1 MTRIANLIVLLI
13 CCQSIFADEQSIG
26 SLFNSYQ
33 EHLNNG
39 EYLMALDQVNQAHDI
54 SIIKY
59 GSEHATTQKL
69 KINLAKLYV
78 EQRER
83 NPDFDDSHAKQL
95 LREYIHYQTAEEG
108 KWSINLIDPL
118 MSLGTVHLWY
128 KSKLL
133 GDRRSFRDRNRRF
146 GGDRITANAVIRD
159 GRFKAISLF
168 ERAIGI
174 AEKHIKQ
181 HPLLVA
187 DLKFEVAKSLFGRGI
202 EFDRATK
209 MLIYSYNDYSAN
221 LTAIDARVILSA
233 FYIAKSFALSGDFE
247 QSNEYYKR
255 VVIGYK
261 QAGHENHAKVIES
274 YIAIVANYEQL
285 GMSDKATPYC
295 VAIGQLRPWLKARE
309 QESIYSP
316 SIELS
321 VSNKIESAQARLR
334 LTIDIHGKVSEVE
347 ELAYEGGRE
356 LLPIILKAIKK
367 RRYAPNIINSV
378 AIESTTEAIVSI
390 Q

>member
-13 CCQSIFADEQSIG
+13 CCHSIFADEESIG

-33 EHLNNG
+33 EHLNNN
-39 EYLMALDQVNQAHDI
+39 EFLMALEQVNRAHEI
-54 SIIKY
+54 SISKL
-59 GSEHATTQKL
+59 GSEHTTTQKL
-69 KINLAKLYV
+69 KLNFAKLYV

-83 NPDFDDSHAKQL
+83 NPDFDASYAKQL
-95 LREYIHYQTAEEG
+95 LRDYIDYQTATED

-118 MSLGTVHLWY
+118 MSLATVHLWY
-128 KSKLL
+128 KNKLL

-159 GRFKAISLF
+159 GRFKAIRLF

-174 AEKHIKQ
+174 AEHNNKQ
-181 HPLLVA
+181 FPLLVA
-187 DLKFEVAKSLFGRGI
+187 DLNFEVAKALFGRGI

-209 MLIYSYNDYSAN
+209 MLIHSYNDYSVN

-233 FYIAKSFALSGDFE
+233 FYIAKSLALSGDLE

-255 VVIGYK
+255 VVVGYK
-261 QAGHENHAKVIES
+261 QSGHQNHAKVIES
-274 YIAIVANYEQL
+274 YIAIVANFEQM
-285 GMSDKATPYC
+285 GMSEEATAYC
-295 VAIGQLRPWLKARE
+295 VAIGQLRPWLKTRE

-316 SIELS
+316 LIELS
-321 VSNKIESAQARLR
+321 VSNKIEPAHARFR
-334 LTIDIHGKVSEVE
+334 LTIDIHGKVSEIE
-347 ELAYEGGRE
+347 ELAYQGSRK
-356 LLPIILKAIKK
+356 LLPILLKAIKK

-378 AIESTTEAIVSI
+378 AIESTTEATVSI